1 MHIFTCVL
9 STLRAMMPSLSSS
22 FVFSVVNC
30 SLPMRFTFPR
40 FCTLPPFLLSK
51 YCMLHITCVCVCVRM
66 VCCPCT
72 RVHTIFQLS
81 HTNAKSWLTWNI
93 ESGLNSRGEEA
104 GGSHNNTC
112 LFILA
117 NAVSDHNVLRN
128 SGSISSVASLNVK

>member
-1 MHIFTCVL
+1 
-9 STLRAMMPSLSSS
+9 MPSLSSS

-51 YCMLHITCVCVCVRM
+51 YCMLHITLCVCVCVC
-66 VCCPCT
+66 VC
-72 RVHTIFQLS
+72 VIFQLS

>member
-1 MHIFTCVL
+1 MC
-9 STLRAMMPSLSSS
+9 A
-22 FVFSVVNC
+22 C
-30 SLPMRFTFPR
+30 A
-40 FCTLPPFLLSK
+40 
-51 YCMLHITCVCVCVRM
+51 CVCVRI
-66 VCCPCT
+66 
-72 RVHTIFQLS
+72 IFQLS

-128 SGSISSVASLNVK
+128 SGSISSVASLNAK